1 MLLTVLMAV
10 GGLSSA
16 WAGDT
21 YEILYG
27 VPTYDDADGT
37 TITGVTPQTD
47 FTGDAH
53 EIIYSRTVDEVTYY
67 DHLDANGTNCTNAM
81 PMEGSMLNLKA
92 TWNKYFSSVVTAGK
106 VYFAGN
112 YTVSPNNSYTIKIV
126 DSNGYVIYQSSQQ
139 STNGNADQD
148 VATICGTAISGYCR
162 QARSCHYGV
171 KSLCIDLDTRKVTY
185 DLIISSGNNS
195 YSTQSGTIDLPE
207 EVTDVKGMTVSKTSW
222 DAYLDNVML
231 YSVVSSSFIVTTQ
244 YVDESGNKIFDDV
257 QNEVSRG
264 ESFTPDY
271 KDKETYNPGFYTYS
285 YQSGGDQIANV
296 TSDQTVTIVYSKT
309 LKAAYSTYRLG
320 ENVAFMED
328 YIAGTATNSSTA
340 TNGRYTPV
348 IGFINN
354 NHYLTVDQNQRNNNG
369 ATVTFSTVKDKV
381 SAGTDFTLSFDL
393 QLTAAKDRPSDITS
407 FTILDNAN
415 ANAILKFTA
424 SATGSTTWKI
434 NDSDNLT
441 VTMDPSIWYNVKITR
456 SNSDTYCTIK
466 DHSTGENVLSKQTIT
481 QLSET
486 GGLGNMQ
493 LVTARYKANIA
504 LDNILV
510 RNVVES
516 EDIPAAATTYTI
528 KYTKEDGTAIDG
540 KADVVVDTYAN
551 EQVTATAEQMATF
564 ELNDKKY
571 VYKEGN
577 ETITCVEDASSNV
590 ITLKFYEY
598 SKWNYTV
605 TTSYNNSTLPYQ
617 ATGYVWEDEAA
628 TSINVN
634 YPRYQLSGTQ
644 LVEKSPISNELRQSI
659 KVTSNDFTTDFAYTA
674 VSGKTNVTLLSEA
687 ENLNT
692 GLSASSPSLFTN
704 RCSGSKIIYGSKA
717 NLFSLE
723 PGKYIVTLGAIGG
736 ASNQVNTFNI
746 YTADKDSQSDENK
759 VGTGSCTGN
768 FLTLI
773 PSEEFTLTKTTVI
786 SFTMSNGN
794 SSRGLDLVYVQKTGE
809 YVPPTIDITD
819 LYLTNPSF
827 ETGNTDGWT
836 VGESID
842 TGARSTTNDTYKMT
856 NSEGNYLFNTWWQ
869 GIPITQTIQS
879 LPAGTYTLSSVVASD
894 GATVYMISGDDSN
907 EYVYTETTN
916 AGVGIPLKKTFTLTE
931 AADFKIGAVGG
942 ADGTAGEH
950 KEYVAGGYWWYKAD
964 AFKLKLILEDDA
976 TIPAAIVAKLEAAN
990 PVNQGT
996 VGSVVAAAYTQAKST
1011 FESNATLA
1019 NYEAYLAAVA
1029 TYNMSVAQY
1038 AAIESESGALPIES
1052 TDGWAISTKNGTLA
1066 RNTWSTEGNSDGS
1079 GMTTPFIQDWVGS
1092 GTPLAGGEDG
1102 GKLYY
1107 RLLLTPGETYAVT
1120 ALVRAFNEAGTGVTG
1135 ATYYVGD
1142 DEKSIDELGSA
1153 CTGNY
1158 SEKGKFGTFS
1168 CIGTVGEDGVLEFGV
1183 KLASNSPIN
1192 WLSIKDIVIKESSD
1206 VKPTGIT
1213 LSQTSATLTTGDAL
1227 TITATIA
1234 PDDASDQTIQWTSSN
1249 EAVATVSGGVV
1260 AAVSAGTATITAKAV
1275 AGNNV
1280 TATATITVADAPAL
1294 AYATAIS
1301 GTGQYLLRNV
1311 ASGKYLNAGNAW
1323 GTQATLSPQGVLLT
1337 ATLADGTYKLTD
1349 IVASTNGLGSD
1360 GYCDNGTPVAL
1371 TVTAVAGK
1379 NNVYTISPAAG
1390 QYVAGQAG
1398 STVVTMTAT
1407 DAASTLAQWQ
1417 FIGENELKK
1426 NISVATAENPF
1437 DVTYYIMDP
1446 NFSRNNGYLSSW
1458 TMTAN
1463 NKNLGGGDNTNFV
1476 AESWHSSN
1484 GFDLNQTLTVPNGTY
1499 RLRAQAAGSGTPAE
1513 VYVYANDVT
1522 TPFTTIANGENSMS
1536 AMSASFTAGLYNT
1549 EWAEVTVTDN
1559 KLKVG
1564 AKTTRTDTWC
1574 VFDNFQLQF
1583 VGYVPV
1589 TAINA
1594 TIDKNEIGTLETAT
1608 ITASVY
1614 PETASF
1620 TGITYT
1626 SSNESVATVSAD
1638 GVVTAVAAGQ
1648 ATITVKAEV
1657 ENVEKTIAVTVIESV
1672 LATADDY
1679 AALNAAINSHVMGF
1693 LEGEYAPYNNA
1704 AESFATVTAAKA
1716 IDQTVDNLQST
1727 VQAATQAITNATWV
1741 VNTEEVN
1748 AFYDGT
1754 FAAATNN
1761 GAPNGWRMSNNTL
1774 GGDYHSRAFVGDDRL
1789 VEFNDTKSGLFL
1801 RFDNTNSSRGSMY
1814 YYGDTEG
1821 YTMPL
1826 KANTY
1831 YRVTV
1836 DFAGWG
1842 STGKPLR
1849 MNVTGPEGFSAV
1861 NQQYNTSVR
1870 ADNANNTP
1878 QQFNIV
1884 FQTAGEGNYVINFQ
1898 TPGADT
1904 NTHNVVISNLKL
1916 FTEPESSATLAVTAA
1931 KYGTFIAP
1939 FDVTLP
1945 EGVTAYTVTD
1955 GDQLTMTEVTNNTIP
1970 ANTPVVVS
1978 SEEVVSETVK
1988 GYSLAIKDSYTM
2000 EALTGTYVDI
2010 DAPNGS
2016 YILQNQ
2022 NGKVGFYKVDYTQA
2036 KPKVRAN
2043 RAYLSSGSNARS
2055 SFLFEDSETVTAINA
2070 VKALTEGEA
2079 LIYDMNGVQQP
2090 RLKKGMNIIRTKD
2103 GRTQKVMVR

>member
-1 MLLTVLMAV
+1 MLLTVLMTV

-16 WAGDT
+16 WAAVGDVT
-21 YEILYG
+21 TNVDIDFSNAITDG
-27 VPTYDDADGT
+27 VVTGTKGSMTFSANSFELGYTSNDVTVLGDVLRVGNGTGTVIIDENERAGNNDVVTITFDMWFGNLSGRYAGFDVNDAEGSRIGGFYVCKYNNATSYDDFGIGIGNVTSFGSGSVSNAGICVNGNKS
-37 TITGVTPQTD
+37 TITLTLDYARKTMQAVVYKAGGSTPIT
-47 FTGDAH
+47 T
-53 EIIYSRTVDEVTYY
+53 EIVNMNNTNPAAQFVVKSNYSNNDRRCWFD
-67 DHLDANGTNCTNAM
+67 
-81 PMEGSMLNLKA
+81 NLKITTTKGEA
-92 TWNKYFSSVVTAGK
+92 PTSYNITVKY
-106 VYFAGN
+106 
-112 YTVSPNNSYTIKIV
+112 
-126 DSNGYVIYQSSQQ
+126 
-139 STNGNADQD
+139 QD
-148 VATICGTAISGYCR
+148 
-162 QARSCHYGV
+162 
-171 KSLCIDLDTRKVTY
+171 
-185 DLIISSGNNS
+185 
-195 YSTQSGTIDLPE
+195 QSG
-207 EVTDVKGMTVSKTSW
+207 KTV
-222 DAYLDNVML
+222 
-231 YSVVSSSFIVTTQ
+231 
-244 YVDESGNKIFDDV
+244 FDTV
-257 QNEVSRG
+257 NETVEPG
-264 ESFTPDY
+264 ASFTPTY
-271 KDKETYNPGFYTYS
+271 LTTYNPGFYEYVYAT
-285 YQSGGDQIANV
+285 GAEEIASV
-296 TSDQTVTIVYSKT
+296 DRDKIITIVYTKT
-309 LKAAYSTYRLG
+309 LKAEYANFTNGGEGTTPFFLDYDEYGDVVKWSSNVTGRYSPAIVTDGDNHYMNIGRVGNGDNGAIITSNLG
-320 ENVAFMED
+320 NAIYTARAFTMQFD
-328 YIAGTATNSSTA
+328 MKVSGANNQAASFLIRGSSTNDTILYMNQTA
-340 TNGRYTPV
+340 AGSNVWRINKDDNITVTLSSSNWYTIKLTRVADASAVYLTIVNLSNQEKLLSKKSLPV
-348 IGFINN
+348 ISE
-354 NHYLTVDQNQRNNNG
+354 NG
-369 ATVTFSTVKDKV
+369 K
-381 SAGTDFTLSFDL
+381 
-393 QLTAAKDRPSDITS
+393 
-407 FTILDNAN
+407 
-415 ANAILKFTA
+415 
-424 SATGSTTWKI
+424 
-434 NDSDNLT
+434 
-441 VTMDPSIWYNVKITR
+441 
-456 SNSDTYCTIK
+456 
-466 DHSTGENVLSKQTIT
+466 
-481 QLSET
+481 
-486 GGLGNMQ
+486 GLGQMVFN
-493 LVTARYKANIA
+493 TARYYADFSM
-504 LDNILV
+504 DNILV
-510 RNVVES
+510 RDVV
-516 EDIPAAATTYTI
+516 DTDLPGVATTYTI
-528 KYTKEDGTAIDG
+528 NFVTEGGTTIKDP
-540 KADVVVDTYAN
+540 VVTDCELN
-551 EQVTATAEQMATF
+551 EQVTATAEQMADF
-564 ELNDKKY
+564 VIGDKKY
-571 VYKEGN
+571 VYVSGN
-577 ETITCVEDASSNV
+577 ETITTVADAASNV
-590 ITLKFYEY
+590 ITLVFQEI
-598 SKWNYTV
+598 SK
-605 TTSYNNSTLPYQ
+605 
-617 ATGYVWEDEAA
+617 
-628 TSINVN
+628 VN
-634 YPRYQLSGTQ
+634 YS
-644 LVEKSPISNELRQSI
+644 VK
-659 KVTSNDFTTDFAYTA
+659 A
-674 VSGKTNVTLLSEA
+674 VSGNDELATIIEGSDYPETEISYGYSQYLAKDGVLYQSSKQNTNPWWGKSFTLGTEDYTATVSYTATSTTGIVFCKEA
-687 ENLNT
+687 EDIE
-692 GLSASSPSLFTN
+692 GLSKVSTGNTIIRASNKDGAYAATAATTITTLPA
-704 RCSGSKIIYGSKA
+704 GKYKIYGA
-717 NLFSLE
+717 CYGNA
-723 PGKYIVTLGAIGG
+723 GT
-736 ASNQVNTFNI
+736 TFNI
-746 YTADKDSQSDENK
+746 TAGNATVFTVSTN
-759 VGTGSCTGN
+759 GNPTHTTG
-768 FLTLI
+768 
-773 PSEEFTLTKTTVI
+773 EEFTLTTSTDIVLQAGGNGG
-786 SFTMSNGN
+786 SNAK
-794 SSRGLDLVYVQKTGE
+794 SMDYIIIQKTGE

-827 ETGNTDGWT
+827 ETGNLTGWT
-836 VGESID
+836 TTNGED
-842 TGARSTTNDTYKMT
+842 TGVKENSNDTYKT
-856 NSEGNYLFNTWWQ
+856 TGVDGSYLFNTWWH
-869 GIPITQTIQS
+869 GYPVTQTIAE
-879 LPAGTYTLSSVVASD
+879 LPAATYKLSALITSGGGYQTLFANNSE
-894 GATVYMISGDDSN
+894 GAEISR
-907 EYVYTETTN
+907 TTIQPTN
-916 AGVGIPLKKTFTLTE
+916 SGEFNDVNILFTL
-931 AADFKIGAVGG
+931 ANADNVTIGARGSNS
-942 ADGTAGEH
+942 ADSYDDAF
-950 KEYVAGGYWWYKAD
+950 WYKAD
-964 AFKLKLILEDDA
+964 NFRLSLVLEDDA

-996 VGSVVAAAYTQAKST
+996 VGSVVSDAYTQAKST

-1038 AAIESESGALPIES
+1038 AAINSESGALPIES

-1079 GMTTPFIQDWVGS
+1079 NMTTPFIQDWVGS

-1107 RLLLTPGETYAVT
+1107 RLLLNPGESYAVT
-1120 ALVRAFNEAGTGVTG
+1120 ALVRAFNESGTGVTG

-1153 CTGNY
+1153 CTGSY

-1227 TITATIA
+1227 TITATIT

-1280 TATATITVADAPAL
+1280 TATATITVADAPAI
-1294 AYATAIS
+1294 ANATAIS

-1311 ASGKYLNAGNAW
+1311 ASGKYLGQANEW
-1323 GTQATLSPQGVLLT
+1323 GTKASLNKHGVMMT
-1337 ATLADGTYKLTD
+1337 ATLADGKYKLTG
-1349 IVASTNGLGSD
+1349 ICGAGNGLASD

-1371 TVTAVAGK
+1371 TVTAVEGK
-1379 NNVYTISPAAG
+1379 DNVYTLSPADGKYITGQPGTTVLSMAG
-1390 QYVAGQAG
+1390 T
-1398 STVVTMTAT
+1398 STT
-1407 DAASTLAQWQ
+1407 STLAQWQ
-1417 FIGENELKK
+1417 FIGEAEANK
-1426 NISVATAENPF
+1426 NLSSASTENPV
-1437 DVTYYIMDP
+1437 DVTYMIKDP
-1446 NFSRNNGYLSSW
+1446 DFSRNCESSVW
-1458 TMTAN
+1458 TMEAT
-1463 NKNLGGGDNTNFV
+1463 NKNLSGGDDKNRC
-1476 AESWHSSN
+1476 AESYHATFKLSQE
-1484 GFDLNQTLTVPNGTY
+1484 LNVPNGTY
-1499 RLRAQAAGSGTPAE
+1499 KMRAQAVANSANTGA
-1513 VYVYANDVT
+1513 VVYANDQEAAFNVM
-1522 TPFTTIANGENSMS
+1522 ANGETTMTACSNQFS
-1536 AMSASFTAGLYNT
+1536 AGNYYTDWIN
-1549 EWAEVTVTDN
+1549 VTVTDH
-1559 KLKVG
+1559 KLTVG
-1564 AKTTRTDTWC
+1564 VKGGNGSSWC
-1574 VFDNFQLQF
+1574 VWDNFELYMT
-1583 VGYVPV
+1583 GYTPV
-1589 TAINA
+1589 TAITA
-1594 TIDKNEIGTLETAT
+1594 TIDKNEIYTLTEPAT
-1608 ITASVY
+1608 ITASVT
-1614 PETASF
+1614 PATASF
-1620 TGITYT
+1620 TGVTY
-1626 SSNESVATVSAD
+1626 SSSDESVATVSAD

-1672 LATADDY
+1672 MATADDY

-1693 LEGEYAPYNNA
+1693 LAGEYAPYNNA

-1727 VQAATQAITNATWV
+1727 VQDATQAISNATWV

-1748 AFYDGT
+1748 AIYDGT

-1761 GAPNGWRMSNNTL
+1761 GAPNGWRMSNNSL

-2022 NGKVGFYKVDYTQA
+2022 NGKVGFYKVDTSVAQ
-2036 KPKVRAN
+2036 PKVRAN
-2043 RAYLSSGSNARS
+2043 RAYLSSSSNARS
-2055 SFLFEDSETVTAINA
+2055 SFLFENSEVIDGINA

-2079 LIYDMNGVQQP
+2079 LIYDMNGMQQP

-2103 GRTQKVMVR
+2103 GRTQKVMVK

>member
-21 YEILYG
+21 
-27 VPTYDDADGT
+27 
-37 TITGVTPQTD
+37 
-47 FTGDAH
+47 
-53 EIIYSRTVDEVTYY
+53 
-67 DHLDANGTNCTNAM
+67 
-81 PMEGSMLNLKA
+81 
-92 TWNKYFSSVVTAGK
+92 
-106 VYFAGN
+106 
-112 YTVSPNNSYTIKIV
+112 SYTITSTESSYV
-126 DSNGYVIYQSSQQ
+126 DATSNETKAATHDG
-139 STNGNADQD
+139 STLENLIAYNVQVRNWKANSNSCNAKFNTGGKLALYKFPLASVKNETGN
-148 VATICGTAISGYCR
+148 
-162 QARSCHYGV
+162 V
-171 KSLCIDLDTRKVTY
+171 KSVTLKITINSTGDGKNVSKLGVFGYNGTQNWTGADMTYNTLSNIGANDVGYTVTY
-185 DLIISSGNNS
+185 SGSYPILDVNSHDLGGGSNTVLSISALNYFQSAIDDNRDYISFAVANNS
-195 YSTQSGTIDLPE
+195 TRVTNLNTKATLEVVYTTDSYYSYS
-207 EVTDVKGMTVSKTSW
+207 VKGVDTDNNELYTISEGSTWSSVQVKVPFS
-222 DAYLDNVML
+222 AY
-231 YSVVSSSFIVTTQ
+231 Y
-244 YVDESGNKIFDDV
+244 
-257 QNEVSRG
+257 
-264 ESFTPDY
+264 
-271 KDKETYNPGFYTYS
+271 
-285 YQSGGDQIANV
+285 
-296 TSDQTVTIVYSKT
+296 
-309 LKAAYSTYRLG
+309 
-320 ENVAFMED
+320 
-328 YIAGTATNSSTA
+328 
-340 TNGRYTPV
+340 
-348 IGFINN
+348 
-354 NHYLTVDQNQRNNNG
+354 NNNG
-369 ATVTFSTVKDKV
+369 ALLSADRIDDNKKQFNYTFSVTENDMVKTITYKPTSTTSGLVFLSEAEDINGMTAFTTGNTSIRASRS
-381 SAGTDFTLSFDL
+381 SAAYAPNDVTITTLNPGKYKITSGVCDSRGSSATASFTFKAGESTIFTHTASTINWDVKTSDEFTITEPTDIILAKGGQDRQGVDFIYIV
-393 QLTAAKDRPSDITS
+393 QTASANETS
-407 FTILDNAN
+407 FTV
-415 ANAILKFTA
+415 KFV
-424 SATGSTTWKI
+424 
-434 NDSDNLT
+434 DEQ
-441 VTMDPSIWYNVKITR
+441 
-456 SNSDTYCTIK
+456 
-466 DHSTGENVLSKQTIT
+466 ENTL
-481 QLSET
+481 
-486 GGLGNMQ
+486 
-493 LVTARYKANIA
+493 
-504 LDNILV
+504 
-510 RNVVES
+510 
-516 EDIPAAATTYTI
+516 
-528 KYTKEDGTAIDG
+528 
-540 KADVVVDTYAN
+540 KADVVTTVDIGTSI
-551 EQVTATAEQMATF
+551 TASAEQMASFFT
-564 ELNDKKY
+564 NDKKY
-571 VYKEGN
+571 IYKSGNTERLATANDEENIITLVFREAETWSYTVTSNLGIQIVSSSYFEG
-577 ETITCVEDASSNV
+577 ETITQ
-590 ITLKFYEY
+590 
-598 SKWNYTV
+598 
-605 TTSYNNSTLPYQ
+605 P
-617 ATGYVWEDEAA
+617 
-628 TSINVN
+628 
-634 YPRYQLSGTQ
+634 YPRYQLKEGT
-644 LVEKSPISNELRQSI
+644 LYEKSATNKEYRTSFVLDENNKIVTLTGYNASSITNAVFYTEAEHILGATSNTTATNVAIRASNAAVGAISEPTTITTLEPGIYKLLVGNF
-659 KVTSNDFTTDFAYTA
+659 VTSNNKTVTSSFTINDQTIEVACTGTNLQ
-674 VSGKTNVTLLSEA
+674 SGN
-687 ENLNT
+687 
-692 GLSASSPSLFTN
+692 
-704 RCSGSKIIYGSKA
+704 
-717 NLFSLE
+717 
-723 PGKYIVTLGAIGG
+723 
-736 ASNQVNTFNI
+736 
-746 YTADKDSQSDENK
+746 SDEFTVK
-759 VGTGSCTGN
+759 RMGDFVWSSTTGN
-768 FLTLI
+768 GYMDYI
-773 PSEEFTLTKTTVI
+773 I
-786 SFTMSNGN
+786 I
-794 SSRGLDLVYVQKTGE
+794 QKTGE

-827 ETGNTDGWT
+827 ETGDLTGWT
-836 VGESID
+836 VGESSD

-1038 AAIESESGALPIES
+1038 AAINSESGALPIES

-1192 WLSIKDIVIKESSD
+1192 WLSIKDIVIKESSGI
-1206 VKPTGIT
+1206 VPTAIE
-1213 LSQTSATLTTGDAL
+1213 LSQTSAALTTGDVL
-1227 TITATIA
+1227 TITATIT
-1234 PDDASDQTIQWTSSN
+1234 PNDAEDQTVLWTSSN
-1249 EAVATVSGGVV
+1249 EAVATVSGGVIS
-1260 AAVSAGTATITAKAV
+1260 AIAAGTATITAKAV

-1280 TATATITVADAPAL
+1280 TATATITVADAPAPSFYSSEI
-1294 AYATAIS
+1294 ADATDYYIVNAAT
-1301 GTGQYLLRNV
+1301 GTFLGGAN
-1311 ASGKYLNAGNAW
+1311 SW
-1323 GTQATLSPQGVLLT
+1323 GTQASLIEHGIPFTTALKDGKYTLDSHTYNSATDHFFNGTYIDGSATNLYITSLGNGKFSISTAEGSNFVSAWAGNSYLTNT
-1337 ATLADGTYKLTD
+1337 AT
-1349 IVASTNGLGSD
+1349 I
-1360 GYCDNGTPVAL
+1360 
-1371 TVTAVAGK
+1371 
-1379 NNVYTISPAAG
+1379 
-1390 QYVAGQAG
+1390 
-1398 STVVTMTAT
+1398 AT
-1407 DAASTLAQWQ
+1407 SSLAQWY
-1417 FIGENELKK
+1417 FLAKSDRDK
-1426 NISVATAENPF
+1426 MLAAATSENPA
-1437 DVTYYIMDP
+1437 DATYYIKEA
-1446 NFSRNNGYLSSW
+1446 NISRNLAANGKDNHAWSNLS
-1458 TMTAN
+1458 T
-1463 NKNLGGGDNTNFV
+1463 GGDQDNSNFV
-1476 AESWHSSN
+1476 AQVYNASVNVE
-1484 GFDLNQTLTVPNGTY
+1484 QTIDNIPNGTY
-1499 RLRAQAAGSGTPAE
+1499 TLTMQGFTSGSD
-1513 VYVYANDVT
+1513 VKLYANDIEVAVRNNDSG
-1522 TPFTTIANGENSMS
+1522 ANSCK
-1536 AMSASFTAGLYNT
+1536 TAAPLFAAKSYPNT
-1549 EWAEVTVTDN
+1549 LTVTVTDHT
-1559 KLKVG
+1559 LKIGLKGDCTSSKWLVY
-1564 AKTTRTDTWC
+1564 
-1574 VFDNFQLQF
+1574 DNFEL
-1583 VGYVPV
+1583 YLTSYTPV

-1594 TIDKNEIGTLETAT
+1594 TIDKNEIYTLKEPAT
-1608 ITASVY
+1608 ITASVT
-1614 PETASF
+1614 PATASF

-1638 GVVTAVAAGQ
+1638 GVVTGVAAGQ

-1657 ENVEKTIAVTVIESV
+1657 DNVETTIAVTVIESV

-2022 NGKVGFYKVDYTQA
+2022 NGKVGFYKVDTSVAQ
-2036 KPKVRAN
+2036 PKVRAN

-2079 LIYDMNGVQQP
+2079 LIYDMNGMQQP

>member
-47 FTGDAH
+47 FTGDDH

-92 TWNKYFSSVVTAGK
+92 NWSKNFSSVVTAGK

-112 YTVSPNNSYTIKIV
+112 YTVSANNDYTIKIV

-139 STNGNADQD
+139 STKSNGNQD
-148 VATICGTAISGYCR
+148 VATICGTAISGYLR
-162 QARSCHYGV
+162 QPRGCHYGV
-171 KSLCIDLDTRKVTY
+171 KSLCIDLDARKVTY

-195 YSTQSGTIDLPE
+195 YSTQSDTIDLPE
-207 EVTDVKGMTVSKTSW
+207 EVTGVKGMTVSKTTY

-244 YVDESGNKIFDDV
+244 YVDENGNKIFDDV
-257 QNEVSRG
+257 QNEVARG
-264 ESFTPDY
+264 ESFTPTY
-271 KDKETYNPGFYTYS
+271 EVTYNPGFYTYT
-285 YQSGGDQIANV
+285 YQSGDDQIANV

-348 IGFINN
+348 IGFINK

-393 QLTAAKDRPSDITS
+393 QLTAAKDRATDITS

-424 SATGSTTWKI
+424 SETGSITWKI

-441 VTMDPSIWYNVKITR
+441 VTMNPSIWYNVKITR

-466 DHSTGENVLSKQTIT
+466 DNSTGENVLSKQTIT

-493 LVTARYKANIA
+493 LVTARYNANIA

-516 EDIPAAATTYTI
+516 EDIPTAATTYTI

-551 EQVTATAEQMATF
+551 EQVTATAEQMADF
-564 ELNDKKY
+564 VIGDKKY
-571 VYKEGN
+571 VYVSGN
-577 ETITCVEDASSNV
+577 ETITTVADAASNV
-590 ITLKFYEY
+590 ITLVFQEISKVNY
-598 SKWNYTV
+598 SVKAMAGNDELATIIEGSDFPGTEISYGYSQYLAKDGLLYQSSKQNTNPWWGKSFTLGTEDYTATV
-605 TTSYNNSTLPYQ
+605 SYTATSTTGIVFCKEAEDIEGLSKVSTGNTIIRASNKDGAYATAATTITTLP
-617 ATGYVWEDEAA
+617 A
-628 TSINVN
+628 
-634 YPRYQLSGTQ
+634 
-644 LVEKSPISNELRQSI
+644 
-659 KVTSNDFTTDFAYTA
+659 
-674 VSGKTNVTLLSEA
+674 GKY
-687 ENLNT
+687 
-692 GLSASSPSLFTN
+692 
-704 RCSGSKIIYGSKA
+704 KIYGA
-717 NLFSLE
+717 CYGNA
-723 PGKYIVTLGAIGG
+723 GT
-736 ASNQVNTFNI
+736 TFNI
-746 YTADKDSQSDENK
+746 TAGNATVFTVSTN
-759 VGTGSCTGN
+759 GNPTHTTG
-768 FLTLI
+768 
-773 PSEEFTLTKTTVI
+773 EEFTLTTSTDIVLQAAGQGG
-786 SFTMSNGN
+786 SNAK
-794 SSRGLDLVYVQKTGE
+794 SMDYIIIQKTGE
-809 YVPPTIDITD
+809 YVPPTIDITG

-827 ETGNTDGWT
+827 ETGDLTGWT
-836 VGESID
+836 TSSNSSD
-842 TGARSTTNDTYKMT
+842 TGVKPNSNATYTTAGVD
-856 NSEGNYLFNTWWQ
+856 GNYLFNTWWK
-869 GIPITQTIQS
+869 GVALTQTVSS
-879 LPAGTYTLSSVVASD
+879 LPAGTYKLSALLASSDANATAHIFLTANDNRQVFDIAAGTSGTFNDYSLNFTLSEQQDVTIGSIGGNDA
-894 GATVYMISGDDSN
+894 G
-907 EYVYTETTN
+907 EYVE
-916 AGVGIPLKKTFTLTE
+916 
-931 AADFKIGAVGG
+931 GG
-942 ADGTAGEH
+942 H
-950 KEYVAGGYWWYKAD
+950 WWYKAD
-964 AFKLKLILEDDA
+964 NFRLSLVLEGDA

-996 VGSVVAAAYTQAKST
+996 VGSVVSDAYTQAKST

-1038 AAIESESGALPIES
+1038 AAINSESGALPIES

-1092 GTPLAGGEDG
+1092 GTPLAGGQEG

-1153 CTGNY
+1153 CTGSY

-1227 TITATIA
+1227 TITATIT

-1280 TATATITVADAPAL
+1280 TATATITVADAPAI
-1294 AYATAIS
+1294 ANATAIS

-1323 GTQATLSPQGVLLT
+1323 GTQASLNKHGVMMT
-1337 ATLADGTYKLTD
+1337 ATLADGKYKLTG
-1349 IVASTNGLGSD
+1349 ICGAGNGLGSD

-1371 TVTAVAGK
+1371 TVTAVEGK
-1379 NNVYTISPAAG
+1379 DNVYTLSPADGKYITG
-1390 QYVAGQAG
+1390 QPGTTVLSMGG
-1398 STVVTMTAT
+1398 TSTT
-1407 DAASTLAQWQ
+1407 STLAQWQ
-1417 FIGENELKK
+1417 FIGEAEANK
-1426 NISVATAENPF
+1426 NLSSASTENPV
-1437 DVTYYIMDP
+1437 DVTYMIKDP
-1446 NFSRNNGYLSSW
+1446 DFSRNCESSVW
-1458 TMTAN
+1458 TMVAT
-1463 NKNLGGGDNTNFV
+1463 NKNLSGGDDKNRC
-1476 AESWHSSN
+1476 AESYQATFTLSQE
-1484 GFDLNQTLTVPNGTY
+1484 LNVPNGTY
-1499 RLRAQAAGSGTPAE
+1499 KMRAQAVANSANTGA
-1513 VYVYANDVT
+1513 VVYANDQEAAFNVM
-1522 TPFTTIANGENSMS
+1522 ANGETTMTACSNQFS
-1536 AMSASFTAGLYNT
+1536 AGNYYTDWIN
-1549 EWAEVTVTDN
+1549 VTVTDH
-1559 KLKVG
+1559 KLTVG
-1564 AKTTRTDTWC
+1564 VKGGNGSSWC
-1574 VFDNFQLQF
+1574 VWDNFELYMT
-1583 VGYVPV
+1583 GYTPV
-1589 TAINA
+1589 TAITA
-1594 TIDKNEIGTLETAT
+1594 TIDKNEIYTLTEPAT
-1608 ITASVY
+1608 ITASVT
-1614 PETASF
+1614 PKTASF

-1648 ATITVKAEV
+1648 ATITLKAEV
-1657 ENVEKTIAVTVIESV
+1657 ENVETTIAVTVIESV

-1693 LEGEYAPYNNA
+1693 LAGEYAPYNNA

-1727 VQAATQAITNATWV
+1727 VQDATQAISNATWV

-1748 AFYDGT
+1748 AIYDGT

-1774 GGDYHSRAFVGDDRL
+1774 GGDYHSRAFVGDNRL
-1789 VEFNDTKSGLFL
+1789 SEFNKTNSAFFI
-1801 RFDNTNSSRGSMY
+1801 RFDGTNSNRGSMY

-1826 KANTY
+1826 KADTY

-1849 MNVTGPEGFSAV
+1849 MNVTGPNGFSAKYQEYTHQH
-1861 NQQYNTSVR
+1861 N
-1870 ADNANNTP
+1870 ADTESDYTP

-1884 FQTAGEGNYVINFQ
+1884 FKTGSTEGNYVINFQ
-1898 TPGADT
+1898 CPGNDD
-1904 NTHNVVISNLKL
+1904 NKHNAVISNLRL
-1916 FTEPESSATLAVTAA
+1916 FSESSATLAVTDA

-1939 FDVTLP
+1939 FEVALP
-1945 EGVTAYTVTD
+1945 EGVSAYTVVD
-1955 GDQLTMTEVTNNTIP
+1955 NGNQLTMTEVQNSTVP

-1978 SEEVVSETVK
+1978 SEQVVSELVTGRNVATENSYQV
-1988 GYSLAIKDSYTM
+1988 GSLI
-2000 EALTGTYVDI
+2000 GTYVDI
-2010 DAPNGS
+2010 DAPDGS
-2016 YILQNQ
+2016 YVLQKQ
-2022 NGKVGFYKVDYTQA
+2022 GDKVGFFKVDYNSA

-2043 RAYLSSGSNARS
+2043 RAYLSSSSNARS
-2055 SFLFEDSETVTAINA
+2055 SFLFENSEVIDGINA

-2103 GRTQKVMVR
+2103 GRTQKVMVK